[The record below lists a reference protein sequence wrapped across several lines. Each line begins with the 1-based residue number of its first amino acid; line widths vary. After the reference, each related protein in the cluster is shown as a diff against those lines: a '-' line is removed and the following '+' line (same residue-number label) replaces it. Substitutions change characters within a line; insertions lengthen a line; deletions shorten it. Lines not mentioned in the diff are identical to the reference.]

1 MRPLMLAFLI
11 LSPFIAIAQ
20 NYHWQPMA
28 AAPATHLAQVVV
40 NTAATKMSDMVH
52 AVQALLT

>member
-1 MRPLMLAFLI
+1 MRRLMLAFLI

-20 NYHWQPMA
+20 NYHWQPLA
-28 AAPATHLAQVVV
+28 TEPATHLAQMVV
-40 NTAATKMSDMVH
+40 NTASTKMSNMMH